1 MSVNIFKSTAAL
13 FILMLLTSG
22 MVNAQMNFS
31 RKYRVIAYKNGDLST
46 YSVSNEV
53 EIIPA
58 MTLYIPNSFTPN
70 GDGLNDTFG
79 IAGEAIKEFNME
91 IYNRWGQKIFES
103 DNANLRWDGT
113 FLGEM
118 VPEGAYV
125 YRVIAKS
132 ATGKK
137 ALKEGNI
144 SVIM

>member
-113 FLGEM
+113 FLGEK

-125 YRVIAKS
+125 YRVIAKG